1 MIIAGEASTTLED
14 VVLQHDVEQTL
25 FREAAL
31 LDAHDYTAW
40 LDMLTDDIVYWMPIR
55 NTRAATE
62 LDLEFTAFGEGAYFD
77 DDRGALEIRVEKRT
91 NGYAWSED
99 PPSRTRHF
107 LTNVRIVE
115 KHTAGEVTVSS
126 NMVVFRSRLDMD
138 EDWWVGRRVDRL
150 RKVDGRWKIA
160 RREIYLDQT
169 VLKSKNLSTFF

>member
-1 MIIAGEASTTLED
+1 MIAGEAGTSVED
-14 VVLQHDVEQTL
+14 VVLQHDLEQAL
-25 FREAAL
+25 YHEAAL

-40 LDMLTDDIVYWMPIR
+40 LDMLTDDIAYWMPIR
-55 NTRAATE
+55 STRSATE
-62 LDLEFTAFGEGAYFD
+62 ADAEFTAFGEGAYFD
-77 DDRGALEIRVEKRT
+77 EDRAMLEIRVEKRT

-99 PPSRTRHF
+99 PPSRTRHC
-107 LTNVRIVE
+107 LTNVRVVE
-115 KHTAGEVTVSS
+115 KHDDGDVTVSS